1 MQPVAQNNYQE
12 RKRQEMTTTRMI
24 RGLRSN
30 IACTSNKGATAECE
44 WASLPNPAQC
54 KFLGL
59 RYIALDEII
68 KKDNGESRFGLQ
80 DILFSLRE
88 ILFPDRERETYRR
101 LEGDDMTPITAYK
114 SGNRYVVAD
123 YGSRLAVARYLGQ
136 AFILAEVWELP

>member
-1 MQPVAQNNYQE
+1 
-12 RKRQEMTTTRMI
+12 MTTTRMI
-24 RGLRSN
+24 RSLPKT

-68 KKDNGESRFGLQ
+68 EKDNGESRFGLQ

-123 YGSRLAVARYLGQ
+123 YGSRLAATRYLGQ